1 MKTFFFIMS
10 IIYSIGSSSLDYNQN
25 FEGFKK
31 FINDSCCTYKIMLE
45 RSLGCQCCTAV
56 NIFFGTDKSK
66 HVNRRKEELEIFIR
80 LFEDIKDPHESQ
92 KIDRLLIFLKQMNK
106 NSKKGGQLETFY
118 KNCFF
123 AIDEYLRLFSN
134 SPLNV

>member
-1 MKTFFFIMS
+1 MKTFFFVIS
-10 IIYSIGSSSLDYNQN
+10 IIYSISSSSLDYNQN

-66 HVNRRKEELEIFIR
+66 HIQRRKRELETFIR

-92 KIDRLLIFLKQMNK
+92 KIDTLLIFLKQINK

-118 KNCFF
+118 KSCSF
-123 AIDEYLRLFSN
+123 AIDEYLRLFSH
-134 SPLNV
+134 SPLNI